1 MVGQGMGWGIS
12 ESCRLEALWEM
23 LLCLQH
29 SIMLSFIQWDHG
41 RLGHSKKGESQEHLA
56 VGMLWLF
63 PAG

>member
-29 SIMLSFIQWDHG
+29 SIVLSFILG
-41 RLGHSKKGESQEHLA
+41 RLGQVKKGESQEHLA

-63 PAG
+63 PAW